1 MSETTGPQRAIR
13 SFVRRAG
20 RITPGQERA
29 LAALWPQFGLDSGTD
44 PLDFQRI
51 YGRLAPVVLEIGFG
65 NGEQILARSI
75 RQPERNFLGI
85 EVHEPGVGHLLLAA
99 ERAAVGNLRVLRQD
113 AVEVL
118 QNQIPDASLDEVQI
132 LFPDPW
138 PKKRH
143 HKRRLIQAVF
153 IDLLAQRLRPGGG
166 LHLATDWEPY
176 AEHMREVLAACPAF
190 SDCSTD
196 SVQTAMVAERAATR
210 FERRG
215 TRLGHRVQDLL
226 YRRRG

>member
-1 MSETTGPQRAIR
+1 
-13 SFVRRAG
+13 VRRAG
-20 RITPGQERA
+20 RVTPAQQRA
-29 LAALWPQFGLDSGTD
+29 LEALWPRFGVDSEHKL
-44 PLDFQRI
+44 LDFQQI
-51 YGRLAPVVLEIGFG
+51 FGRFAPLVLEVGFG
-65 NGEQILARSI
+65 NGEQLLGRAVRE
-75 RQPERNFLGI
+75 PERNFLGV

-99 ERAAVGNLRVLRQD
+99 ERANLTNLRIIRHD

-118 QNQIPDASLDEVQI
+118 QAQVPPASVSELQI

-143 HKRRLIQAVF
+143 HKRRLIQPAF
-153 IDLLAQRLRPGGG
+153 IDLLAQRMVPGGL

-176 AEHMREVLAACPAF
+176 AEHMREVIGRCPRFA
-190 SDCSTD
+190 DCSAD
-196 SVQTAMVAERAATR
+196 SVQTARLREREATR

-226 YRRRG
+226 YHRLP